1 MIKVY
6 DNKKCC
12 GCNAC
17 VQICPVKC
25 IAIKADSEGF
35 LYPVVDIESCINC
48 NLCEDVCPMLHE
60 YEKRASMRVI
70 AARNKDEQIIL
81 QSSSGGMFS
90 VLAEYVINESG
101 VVFGAR
107 INNDLDV
114 VHDFA
119 ETKDGIIKFRGSKYV
134 QSVIGDSFV
143 NVKEFLNQKRLVM
156 FSGTPCQVRGLRN
169 YLNKEYDNLILV
181 DFICHGVS
189 SPEVFK
195 QLILEVQRKKEYLK
209 EFPGNFEV
217 SFRDKTYGWHNY
229 GLVISRRCENSDTS
243 TIILQKSETDVFYA
257 GYGANLFLRPAC
269 HSCPSKNLSSLSDLT
284 LADFW
289 GIEELYPDQDDD
301 KGYSLVLINT
311 HKGEKVLQSSKENYE
326 SFNVNPQI
334 ALKRQT
340 ALFSSVKP
348 SKYRANFFN
357 SDLSG
362 NLISSIT
369 YYSSKRS
376 IFNSIYQKVKSI
388 LVIIGV
394 KRLYK
399 LIRH

>member
-1 MIKVY
+1 MINVY
-6 DNKKCC
+6 ENKKCC

-17 VQICPVKC
+17 IQICPVKC
-25 IAIKADSEGF
+25 IGIKADSEGF
-35 LYPVVDIESCINC
+35 LYPVVDIDSCTDC
-48 NLCEDVCPMLHE
+48 GLCEDVCPMLHQ
-60 YEKRASMRVI
+60 YEKRASIRVI
-70 AARNKDEQIIL
+70 AARNKDEQILL

-90 VLAEYVINESG
+90 VLAEYVISQSG

-134 QSVIGDSFV
+134 QSDVDDSFIKI
-143 NVKEFLNQKRLVM
+143 KEFLNQKRLVL

-169 YLNKEYDNLILV
+169 FLNYEYANLILV

-189 SPEVFK
+189 SPEIFK
-195 QLILEVQRKKEYLK
+195 QLIREVQRKKESSK
-209 EFPGNFEV
+209 ESPCNLEI
-217 SFRDKTYGWHNY
+217 SFRDKKFGWHNY
-229 GLVISRRCENSDTS
+229 GLVMSSKCENSDTPAV
-243 TIILQKSETDVFYA
+243 ILQKSDTDVFYA

-269 HSCPSKNLSSLSDLT
+269 HNCPSKNLSSQSDLT

-289 GIEELYPDQDDD
+289 GIEELYPDKDDD

-311 HKGEKVLQSSKENYE
+311 IKGEKVLQSSKENYE
-326 SFNVNPQI
+326 SFDVNPQT
-334 ALKRQT
+334 ALKKQT

-348 SKYRANFFN
+348 SKYRASFFN
-357 SDLSG
+357 TDHSD

-369 YYSSKRS
+369 YFSSKRS
-376 IFNSIYQKVKSI
+376 IFNSIYLKVKSI
-388 LVIIGV
+388 MVIIGV